1 MAPRVTPVGAYLFGA
16 AIGIPAAMLALRL
29 FNWIVPAIAAG
40 MKAVL

>member
-1 MAPRVTPVGAYLFGA
+1 MAPRISPVGAYLCGAVFGLP
-16 AIGIPAAMLALRL
+16 AIMVALRL